1 MTNEQIE
8 RGLNEYVRRY
18 KAEKQPIH
26 RERISREVGLYLA
39 NVTENER
46 DFQFYASEF
55 VCRTH
60 QLNLL
65 EKLIKGLR
73 DWT

>member
-1 MTNEQIE
+1 MTNDQIQ
-8 RGLNEYVRRY
+8 RGIEEYVRRY

-60 QLNLL
+60 QHTLL
-65 EKLIKGLR
+65 ERLKKCLG